1 MNQGKEIYTRTDV
14 TQKLGIQ
21 AYILSLWEKEF
32 AVPTI
37 TAGTVKHFTRHKDL
51 ANLPKSKPSSMK
63 KGIALK
69 PPKNP

>member
-37 TAGTVKHFTRHKDL
+37 TAGDGHT
-51 ANLPKSKPSSMK
+51 
-63 KGIALK
+63 
-69 PPKNP
+69 